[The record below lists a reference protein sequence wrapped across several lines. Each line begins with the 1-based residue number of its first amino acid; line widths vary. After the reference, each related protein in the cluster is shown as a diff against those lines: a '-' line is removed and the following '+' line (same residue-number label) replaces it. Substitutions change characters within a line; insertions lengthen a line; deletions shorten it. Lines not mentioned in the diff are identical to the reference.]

1 MLRYMTA
8 GESHGPGLTA
18 IVEGIPAGLELT
30 ADAINIQLER
40 RQRGFGRG
48 KRMTIES
55 DRVRITGGVRGG
67 VTLGSP
73 VCLQIENKDWEN
85 WRDCMSPDKHADLEA
100 MRVTQPRPGHAD
112 LAGGIKYRHRDLR
125 NVLERA
131 SARETAARVAAGSV
145 ARAFLEALG
154 IIINSHVVRI
164 GSVAAE
170 YNELD
175 LGMLAQAADS
185 PVMCIDPEKTEQM
198 LAEISEAASQGDTL
212 GGVFEIILENV
223 PAGIGSYVHWDRRLD
238 GIIAQAL
245 ASIPGIKGVEF
256 GLGFQGAALPG
267 SQVHD
272 AIFYS
277 EELGFNRKT
286 NSAGGIEGGM
296 SNGEPIV
303 IRAAMKPIPTLVH
316 SLLSVDIGT
325 KVPVRAAVERSD
337 VCAVPAAAVVGEA
350 AAAFALAQAFLEKFG
365 GDYMEEIL
373 ADVAKYRGYERQV

>member
-1 MLRYMTA
+1 M
-8 GESHGPGLTA
+8 
-18 IVEGIPAGLELT
+18 
-30 ADAINIQLER
+30 
-40 RQRGFGRG
+40 
-48 KRMTIES
+48 
-55 DRVRITGGVRGG
+55 
-67 VTLGSP
+67 
-73 VCLQIENKDWEN
+73 
-85 WRDCMSPDKHADLEA
+85 
-100 MRVTQPRPGHAD
+100 
-112 LAGGIKYRHRDLR
+112 
-125 NVLERA
+125 
-131 SARETAARVAAGSV
+131 AAGSV

-272 AIFYS
+272 AIS
-277 EELGFNRKT
+277 T
-286 NSAGGIEGGM
+286 
-296 SNGEPIV
+296 P
-303 IRAAMKPIPTLVH
+303 
-316 SLLSVDIGT
+316 
-325 KVPVRAAVERSD
+325 RSW
-337 VCAVPAAAVVGEA
+337 VST
-350 AAAFALAQAFLEKFG
+350 
-365 GDYMEEIL
+365 M
-373 ADVAKYRGYERQV
+373 